1 VDSAL
6 LRSML
11 FFAARNQARTRD
23 RPGEASG
30 EGYSLQHK
38 SAIALGHDP
47 LLGFAKQLEQIHF
60 QHRRNLQQQEQRGS
74 RPAAFHV
81 TDPGTT
87 QPRSR
92 SERLLRQA
100 ALLAEFHQQLDQLG
114 NDGRVRIEHHAM
126 VGTLSFLEYALIRAG
141 TAQSIMGPFLAFKG
155 LRKTAV
161 ETKNF
166 APLSAP
172 AARGITLRVFPRETR
187 SVDDLH
193 RFRRGAVFCGKRF
206 ELPTGLH
213 ASGRKVGAQLGSG
226 GFDEL
231 ATCFCTLVPS
241 PILGVLP
248 MRTRTFPSRTALKS
262 EALAV
267 SFVVVVALFGICASV
282 QALLP

>member
-1 VDSAL
+1 MDSAL

-114 NDGRVRIEHHAM
+114 NDGRVRIEHHTM

-141 TAQSIMGPFLAFKG
+141 TAQSIMGAFLAFKG

-161 ETKNF
+161 KTKTF

-172 AARGITLRVFPRETR
+172 APRGITLRVFPRETR

-193 RFRRGAVFCGKRF
+193 RFDGGRCSATNDSRFRRDSMPAGAK
-206 ELPTGLH
+206 
-213 ASGRKVGAQLGSG
+213 
-226 GFDEL
+226 
-231 ATCFCTLVPS
+231 
-241 PILGVLP
+241 
-248 MRTRTFPSRTALKS
+248 
-262 EALAV
+262 
-267 SFVVVVALFGICASV
+267 
-282 QALLP
+282 